1 MVGNRFSTIA
11 SWLCQPWGTPD
22 LALFGSHSS
31 GLGIEHRFF
40 CLIPYSFRNFFLP
53 NLGFFYQLVEPVQ
66 HHSWLTLSAMK
77 NTWLCFVWFSLIRA
91 RNWAPLIFFIIPYSF
106 RSLLKKFGNFSQ
118 QVVTVEKWFNL
129 FCKRT
134 LGSPQ
139 FWHFSSPNPLGL
151 KPIDYE
157 GLVSHIEGL
166 SQCLVSVSVGPFWSY
181 GRCGLGKSSLIRMT
195 FGESLTLFQQA
206 FFLFGTKFDAWF
218 WIHVA
223 WLTHP
228 LL

>member
-1 MVGNRFSTIA
+1 MGTGSTGSA
-11 SWLCQPWGTPD
+11 PWLADSVSHEEHLTGLCLVLTRPSSE
-22 LALFGSHSS
+22 LSVVAL
-31 GLGIEHRFF
+31 
-40 CLIPYSFRNFFLP
+40 
-53 NLGFFYQLVEPVQ
+53 
-66 HHSWLTLSAMK
+66 
-77 NTWLCFVWFSLIRA
+77 
-91 RNWAPLIFFIIPYSF
+91 FFIIPYSF

-166 SQCLVSVSVGPFWSY
+166 SQCLVSVSVGPF
-181 GRCGLGKSSLIRMT
+181 
-195 FGESLTLFQQA
+195 
-206 FFLFGTKFDAWF
+206 
-218 WIHVA
+218 
-223 WLTHP
+223 
-228 LL
+228 